1 MEKIMK
7 KILLLI
13 ISLVVLSGCT
23 EIPEKEIKEKELGS
37 LEAENRKPIIPEVG
51 STIELIFVKHISGDS
66 YEFAYEKDGLLV
78 WSSGEV
84 YGEGDTTLIVSYD
97 KTANE
102 SSLTREKNIINTQ
115 GYILSY
121 VYKMVIAGNL
131 QGGQITY
138 DCGKNCERQLQT
150 TMLDSQ

>member
-1 MEKIMK
+1 MK
-7 KILLLI
+7 KILLGLISLI
-13 ISLVVLSGCT
+13 ILSGCT

-37 LEAENRKPIIPEVG
+37 LEEENRKPIIPEVG

-78 WSSGEV
+78 WDSGEV

-102 SSLTREKNIINTQ
+102 SSLTREKNIINAQ
-115 GYILSY
+115 GRILSY

>member
-13 ISLVVLSGCT
+13 MSIVFLSGCT
-23 EIPEKEIKEKELGS
+23 EISEKEIEEKEVSS

-51 STIELIFVKHISGDS
+51 STIELIFVKHIASDS

-78 WSSGEV
+78 WDSGEV

-102 SSLTREKNIINTQ
+102 SSLTREKNIINAQ
-115 GYILSY
+115 GRILSY

-150 TMLDSQ
+150 TMLDDQ